1 MLKLHTG
8 DTIGIASP
16 SHLAEKETY
25 EKIFAK
31 IREMGLNVKPA
42 QNLYARGWGY
52 SATDRERADDLNALI
67 RDPEV
72 KMIFFGGGEGADE
85 VIPLIDYDSAKANP
99 KIWLTYSDG
108 TSILN
113 AVHSRTGQTVL
124 YGQAPKRLLE
134 DTPYNRE
141 MFNAFVFG
149 GGMKKHAPA
158 TKWRTIRPGKA
169 RGELTGGYLDNYVY
183 LALSGWIQPE
193 AGKEYVLFLEDHE
206 KFFGVEHVSDLLGR
220 LSSAP
225 IMKQVRG
232 VLFGNYSDED
242 KPYLDQQLARLG
254 EKWNIPVAA
263 CNDYGHGKY
272 AAILPIGETAELD
285 AANGTLEYPN
295 I

>member
-1 MLKLHTG
+1 MLKLHVG
-8 DTIGIASP
+8 DTVGVASP
-16 SHLAEKETY
+16 SHLAERETC

-31 IREMGLNVKPA
+31 IREMGLKVRPA
-42 QNLYARGWGY
+42 PNLYARSWGY
-52 SATDRERADDLNALI
+52 AASDCERTDDLNALI

-85 VIPLIDYDSAKANP
+85 VILRIDYELARANP

-113 AVHSRTGQTVL
+113 AVHACTGQTVL

-134 DTPYNRE
+134 DTAYNRE
-141 MFNAFVFG
+141 MFDAFVFR
-149 GGMKKHAPA
+149 GGMKKHVPA
-158 TKWRTIRPGKA
+158 TEWRTIRPGVA

-193 AGKEYVLFLEDHE
+193 AGKDYVLFLEDHE
-206 KFFGVEHVSDLLGR
+206 KFFGIEHVSDLLGR
-220 LSSAP
+220 LSRAP

-242 KPYLDQQLARLG
+242 KPYLDQRLARLG
-254 EKWNIPVAA
+254 EEWNIPVAA
-263 CNDYGHGKY
+263 CNDYGHGQY
-272 AAILPIGETAELD
+272 AAILPIGELAELD
-285 AANGTLEYPN
+285 ASQKTLIYPN
-295 I
+295 L

>member
-1 MLKLHTG
+1 MLKLHVG
-8 DTIGIASP
+8 DTVGVASP
-16 SHLAEKETY
+16 SHLAERETC

-31 IREMGLNVKPA
+31 IREMGLKVRPA
-42 QNLYARGWGY
+42 PNLYARSWGY
-52 SATDRERADDLNALI
+52 AASDCERADDLNALI

-85 VIPLIDYDSAKANP
+85 VILRIEYDLARANP

-113 AVHSRTGQTVL
+113 AVHACTGQTVL

-134 DTPYNRE
+134 DTAYNRE
-141 MFNAFVFG
+141 MFDAFVFR
-149 GGMKKHAPA
+149 GGMKKHVPA
-158 TKWRTIRPGKA
+158 TEWRTIRPGVA

-193 AGKEYVLFLEDHE
+193 AGKDYVLFLEDHE
-206 KFFGVEHVSDLLGR
+206 KFFGIEHVSDLLGR
-220 LSSAP
+220 LSRAP

-242 KPYLDQQLARLG
+242 KPYLDQRLARLG
-254 EKWNIPVAA
+254 EEWNIPVAA
-263 CNDYGHGKY
+263 CNDYGHGQY
-272 AAILPIGETAELD
+272 AAILPIGELAELD
-285 AANGTLEYPN
+285 ASQKTLIYPN
-295 I
+295 L

>member
-1 MLKLHTG
+1 MLKLHVG
-8 DTIGIASP
+8 DTVGVASP
-16 SHLAEKETY
+16 SHLAERETC

-31 IREMGLNVKPA
+31 IREMGLKVRPA
-42 QNLYARGWGY
+42 PNLYARSWGY
-52 SATDRERADDLNALI
+52 AASDCERADDLNALI

-85 VIPLIDYDSAKANP
+85 VILRIDYELARANP

-113 AVHSRTGQTVL
+113 AVHACTGQTVL

-134 DTPYNRE
+134 DTAYNRE
-141 MFNAFVFG
+141 MFDAFVFR
-149 GGMKKHAPA
+149 GGMKKHVPA
-158 TKWRTIRPGKA
+158 TEWRTIRPGVA

-193 AGKEYVLFLEDHE
+193 AGKDYVLFLEDHE
-206 KFFGVEHVSDLLGR
+206 KFFGIEHVSELLGR
-220 LSSAP
+220 LSRAP

-242 KPYLDQQLARLG
+242 KPYLDQRLARLG
-254 EKWNIPVAA
+254 EEWNIPVAA
-263 CNDYGHGKY
+263 CNDYGHGQY
-272 AAILPIGETAELD
+272 AAILPIGELAELD
-285 AANGTLEYPN
+285 ASQKTLIYPN
-295 I
+295 L

>member
-1 MLKLHTG
+1 MLKLHVG
-8 DTIGIASP
+8 DTVGVASP
-16 SHLAEKETY
+16 SHLAERETC

-31 IREMGLNVKPA
+31 IREMGLKVRPA
-42 QNLYARGWGY
+42 PNLYARSWGY
-52 SATDRERADDLNALI
+52 AASDCERADDLNALI

-85 VIPLIDYDSAKANP
+85 VILRIDYELARANP

-113 AVHSRTGQTVL
+113 AVHACTGQTVL

-134 DTPYNRE
+134 DTAYNRE
-141 MFNAFVFG
+141 MFDAFVFR
-149 GGMKKHAPA
+149 GGMKKHVPA
-158 TKWRTIRPGKA
+158 TEWRTIRPGVA

-193 AGKEYVLFLEDHE
+193 AGKDYVLFLEDHE
-206 KFFGVEHVSDLLGR
+206 KFFGIEHVSDLLGR
-220 LSSAP
+220 LSRAP

-242 KPYLDQQLARLG
+242 KPYLDQRLARLG
-254 EKWNIPVAA
+254 EEWNIPVAA
-263 CNDYGHGKY
+263 CNDYGHGQY
-272 AAILPIGETAELD
+272 AAILPIGELAELD
-285 AANGTLEYPN
+285 ASQKTLIYPN
-295 I
+295 L